1 MKQSERRVFRSLT
14 AVASIVLTLSLGCKK
29 VREPEG
35 YRVVSFDAASHQW
48 TIIRNGTFDGK
59 YMTKQLVV
67 VCMFYKW
74 GEHETVDGPDACH
87 LQVGRLIVPSLE
99 SGNADKNHFI
109 TVFEMP
115 NETLSITEG
124 SGDDRVMQQF
134 KIVSYNVVT
143 P

>member
-1 MKQSERRVFRSLT
+1 MKQSERQVYTSLI
-14 AVASIVLTLSLGCKK
+14 AIASIVLTLSLGCKK
-29 VREPEG
+29 THEPEG
-35 YRVVSFDAASHQW
+35 YRVVGFDAASHQW
-48 TIIRNGTFDGK
+48 TILRNGTFDGT
-59 YMTKQLVV
+59 YMTKRLVV

-99 SGNADKNHFI
+99 SGNADKDHFI

-134 KIVSYNVVT
+134 KILSYSLLKQ
-143 P
+143 

>member
-1 MKQSERRVFRSLT
+1 MIRFDRYASLLI
-14 AVASIVLTLSLGCKK
+14 VAIVTMFIALACGCKK
-29 VREPEG
+29 TQEPEG
-35 YRVVSFDAASHQW
+35 YRVESYDAASHQW
-48 TIIRNGTFDGK
+48 TIIRTGTFDGK
-59 YMTKQLVV
+59 YMTKKLVV
-67 VCMFYKW
+67 VCTFYKW
-74 GEHETVDGPDACH
+74 GDHDSMDGPDACH

-99 SGNADKNHFI
+99 SGNADKAHFV

-134 KIVSYNVVT
+134 KIERYELVT

>member
-1 MKQSERRVFRSLT
+1 MKQSERRVFRSLI

-59 YMTKQLVV
+59 YMTKRLVV

-74 GEHETVDGPDACH
+74 GEHETVDGTDACH

-115 NETLSITEG
+115 DETLSITEG

>member
-1 MKQSERRVFRSLT
+1 MSQSYRFTRRST
-14 AVASIVLTLSLGCKK
+14 AAAWSIFITLLCGCKPK
-29 VREPEG
+29 HEQEG
-35 YRVVSFDAASHQW
+35 YRVVSYDAPSHQW

-59 YMTKQLVV
+59 YMEKRLVV
-67 VCMFYKW
+67 ECMFYKG
-74 GEHETVDGPDACH
+74 GEQQNVDGPEACH

-99 SGNADKNHFI
+99 SGNADKSHFV

-124 SGDDRVMQQF
+124 QGPDRVMQQF
-134 KIVSYNVVT
+134 KILSYSVVN

>member
-1 MKQSERRVFRSLT
+1 ML
-14 AVASIVLTLSLGCKK
+14 ITLSCGCKK
-29 VREPEG
+29 AVEPEG
-35 YRVVSFDAASHQW
+35 YRVVSYDAASHQW
-48 TIIRNGTFDGK
+48 TIIRTGTFDGR
-59 YMTKQLVV
+59 YMKKKLVV

-74 GEHETVDGPDACH
+74 GEHDTVDGVDACH

-99 SGNADKNHFI
+99 SGNTDKASFV

-134 KIVSYNVVT
+134 KILSYSVLNQ
-143 P
+143 

>member
-1 MKQSERRVFRSLT
+1 MFI
-14 AVASIVLTLSLGCKK
+14 ALSCGCKK
-29 VREPEG
+29 AQEPEG
-35 YRVVSFDAASHQW
+35 YRVVSYEAASHQW

-59 YMTKQLVV
+59 YMTKKLVV
-67 VCMFYKW
+67 VCMLYKW
-74 GEHETVDGPDACH
+74 GEHETADGPDACH

-134 KIVSYNVVT
+134 KILSYGVVT

>member
-1 MKQSERRVFRSLT
+1 MFT
-14 AVASIVLTLSLGCKK
+14 ALSCGCKK
-29 VREPEG
+29 AHEPEG
-35 YRVVSFDAASHQW
+35 YRVVSYEAANHQW
-48 TIIRNGTFDGK
+48 TIIRSGTFDSK
-59 YMTKQLVV
+59 YMTKKLVV

-74 GEHETVDGPDACH
+74 GEHDAVDGPDACH

-99 SGNADKNHFI
+99 SGNADKSHFI

-134 KIVSYNVVT
+134 KILSYT
-143 P
+143 ILE